1 MKYYLNPRK
10 AERDFFDDFFS
21 PSIFNTSFHSSMKT
35 DITEKDSE
43 YVLEMELAGY
53 NKDDVKISLEDGY
66 LKVEAEKKVEK
77 DNSEDKKY
85 VHKER
90 YYGSQS
96 RSFYVGNID
105 QNLIKANFN
114 NGILEISVPKEEM
127 VEEKNTKYIDIK

>member
-1 MKYYLNPRK
+1 MKYYLNPRRV
-10 AERDFFDDFFS
+10 ERDFFDDFFS
-21 PSIFNTSFHSSMKT
+21 PSIFNTSVHSLMKT
-35 DITEKDSE
+35 DITEKDNE

-66 LKVEAEKKVEK
+66 LKVEAEKKVENENK
-77 DNSEDKKY
+77 EDKKY

-114 NGILEISVPKEEM
+114 NGILEISIPKEEM